1 MQNCLT
7 ESQSSTGRKR
17 KSRAYTKW
25 IIEKKTK
32 SDEAAYSVRHFKV
45 IEGNYVPLEVE
56 RKEISRETLINSI
69 TTTRDK

>member
-1 MQNCLT
+1 M
-7 ESQSSTGRKR
+7 
-17 KSRAYTKW
+17 
-25 IIEKKTK
+25 EKKTK